1 MGKIT
6 AAITGVGLYLPDYI
20 LTNEELSTMVDT
32 SDEWIMSHIGVK
44 TRHILKGEGVG
55 TSYMGARAVIN
66 LLDKAGVDPME
77 VDLVICATVTP
88 DMFFPSTGNLIAD
101 QAGCK
106 NAFAYDV
113 SAACSGFLF
122 ALTTGAKFIES
133 GSCKKVVV
141 VGADKMSTIVDY
153 TDRSTCPIFGDGAA
167 AVLLEPNT
175 EGYGVLDEILRSDGS
190 GELQL
195 YMKAGGSRYPASI
208 ETVQNNWHTIMWDG
222 HAVFKAAVSKMA
234 DVSVE
239 IMERNNLTSDDIRYL
254 VPHQANL
261 RIIDATARRMGLDHD
276 KCMINIDRNGNTT
289 AATIP
294 SCLYDYEKE
303 LKPGDNL
310 ILSAFGGG
318 YTWGAIYVKWAYDG
332 AGAADAGFFRIFG
345 LGHCRRGFRFFSDSR
360 SNFAPKNIAAYEN
373 PDRGRRTLPA
383 GDHGADA
390 APRTVCGR
398 AGVRLR
404 IGARKDRRI
413 RLRLYPAG
421 HHAARRQRPADT
433 RRAQAAAK
441 TCRRDHHFGPGFAR

>member
-6 AAITGVGLYLPDYI
+6 AAITGVGEYLPDYI
-20 LTNEELSTMVDT
+20 LTNEELSRMVDT
-32 SDEWIMSHIGVK
+32 TDEWIMSHIGVK

-66 LLDKAGVDPME
+66 LLDKTGVDPIDID
-77 VDLVICATVTP
+77 VVICATVTP

-122 ALTTGAKFIES
+122 ALTTGAKFIEAGTS
-133 GSCKKVVV
+133 KKVIV
-141 VGADKMSTIVDY
+141 VGADKMSSIVDY

-175 EGYGVLDEILRSDGS
+175 EGYGVIDSLLRSDGS

-195 YMKAGGSRYPASI
+195 YMKAGGSRYPASA
-208 ETVQNNWHTIMWDG
+208 ETVANNWHTITWDG

-239 IMERNNLTSDDIRYL
+239 MMERHNLSSDDIRYL

-261 RIIDATARRMGLDHD
+261 RIIDATARRMGITAD

-294 SCLYDYEKE
+294 SCLYDYESQLRK
-303 LKPGDNL
+303 GDNL

-332 AGAADAGFFRIFG
+332 
-345 LGHCRRGFRFFSDSR
+345 H
-360 SNFAPKNIAAYEN
+360 KE
-373 PDRGRRTLPA
+373 
-383 GDHGADA
+383 
-390 APRTVCGR
+390 
-398 AGVRLR
+398 
-404 IGARKDRRI
+404 
-413 RLRLYPAG
+413 
-421 HHAARRQRPADT
+421 
-433 RRAQAAAK
+433 
-441 TCRRDHHFGPGFAR
+441 

>member
-1 MGKIT
+1 M
-6 AAITGVGLYLPDYI
+6 
-20 LTNEELSTMVDT
+20 
-32 SDEWIMSHIGVK
+32 
-44 TRHILKGEGVG
+44 
-55 TSYMGARAVIN
+55 
-66 LLDKAGVDPME
+66 
-77 VDLVICATVTP
+77 
-88 DMFFPSTGNLIAD
+88 
-101 QAGCK
+101 
-106 NAFAYDV
+106 
-113 SAACSGFLF
+113 
-122 ALTTGAKFIES
+122 
-133 GSCKKVVV
+133 

-318 YTWGAIYVKWAYDG
+318 YTWDAIYVKWAYDG
-332 AGAADAGFFRIFG
+332 SKACQVD
-345 LGHCRRGFRFFSDSR
+345 
-360 SNFAPKNIAAYEN
+360 
-373 PDRGRRTLPA
+373 PA
-383 GDHGADA
+383 E
-390 APRTVCGR
+390 
-398 AGVRLR
+398 
-404 IGARKDRRI
+404 K
-413 RLRLYPAG
+413 
-421 HHAARRQRPADT
+421 
-433 RRAQAAAK
+433 
-441 TCRRDHHFGPGFAR
+441 

>member
-55 TSYMGARAVIN
+55 SSYMGARAVIN

-208 ETVQNNWHTIMWDG
+208 ETVQNNWHTIMWPYSRLLFRKWPTCRWRSWS
-222 HAVFKAAVSKMA
+222 AT
-234 DVSVE
+234 
-239 IMERNNLTSDDIRYL
+239 TS
-254 VPHQANL
+254 
-261 RIIDATARRMGLDHD
+261 
-276 KCMINIDRNGNTT
+276 
-289 AATIP
+289 
-294 SCLYDYEKE
+294 
-303 LKPGDNL
+303 
-310 ILSAFGGG
+310 
-318 YTWGAIYVKWAYDG
+318 
-332 AGAADAGFFRIFG
+332 
-345 LGHCRRGFRFFSDSR
+345 
-360 SNFAPKNIAAYEN
+360 
-373 PDRGRRTLPA
+373 
-383 GDHGADA
+383 
-390 APRTVCGR
+390 PRTTSV
-398 AGVRLR
+398 
-404 IGARKDRRI
+404 IWFPI
-413 RLRLYPAG
+413 RPTCASSTL
-421 HHAARRQRPADT
+421 RPAAWGST
-433 RRAQAAAK
+433 MTSA
-441 TCRRDHHFGPGFAR
+441 